1 MTEKERS
8 DLTLEVDRLMNTFLE
23 QADILGKRIL
33 IAPLARED
41 FRWLIH
47 NPSKNLIGITG
58 ICPGAAAGT
67 PEKFCC
73 IIVNSYRAMHYQ
85 DEGFQLED
93 ILSAPDAIQV
103 IPAKD
108 ILSKIL

>member
-1 MTEKERS
+1 MTEKERTS
-8 DLTLEVDRLMNTFLE
+8 LSIEVNRLMTTFLE
-23 QADILGKRIL
+23 QADILGKKLFI
-33 IAPLARED
+33 IPLAQED

-47 NPSKNLIGITG
+47 NPKKGLIGITG
-58 ICPGAAAGT
+58 ICPSAKANT

-73 IIVNSYRAMHYQ
+73 IIVNSQKAMYYQ
-85 DEGFQLED
+85 EEGFDLD
-93 ILSAPDAIQV
+93 HILHAPDAIKV